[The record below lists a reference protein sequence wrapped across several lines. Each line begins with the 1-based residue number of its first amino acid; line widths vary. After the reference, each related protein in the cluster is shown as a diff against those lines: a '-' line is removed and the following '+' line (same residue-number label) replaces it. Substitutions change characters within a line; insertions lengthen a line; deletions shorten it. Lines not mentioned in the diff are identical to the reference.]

1 MAQAKKNFLA
11 SKMNKDKDARLIP
24 PGEYR
29 EGRNINISKSEGA
42 DVGALENLLGNEI
55 VIGEFLNNLQTVTG
69 SNNELEVIGF
79 FTHEESSSLY
89 LFITS
94 WRDNS
99 SDQLSNGYKGFSYI
113 VRVLL
118 SGNNFIPSILVKG
131 AFLNFSK
138 THPILGFNIIENL
151 MFFSDNRNQPR
162 KINITLGNTPVSKAA
177 FPPNHSDDYYFCED
191 QISVAKYAPVDPIL
205 FIKNT
210 GSPNSGSTDNSS
222 WEKTWKAQNE
232 QWLPP
237 FVSAPLSAVTT
248 ANRDYMEFDSV
259 TPALGEVSWPGTPTI
274 QSLTGDKNSTTF
286 FPAIKIR
293 NWSLPNGGTYYLRKI
308 FSSNPNN
315 VYIQSENPLTSSTST
330 DLKIPTSWL
339 PGHIITFQLANP
351 EWDSTVTEKEYLK
364 DKFIRFSYRFK
375 YDDNEYSLMAP
386 FTQPLFI
393 PKQYGSFTIG
403 DETNAAINTTVDW
416 FENIVTAC
424 DFNIQLPNNAYGNT
438 ATTRHTASGLN
449 FINRYRVKEIQILA
463 KSSNDNNVYSIGEI
477 ELNVNQLQEQSDGG
491 LLVDN
496 SYNDWP
502 YDSQILYEYN
512 GQKPFQVLSES
523 DVTRVSN
530 ATPVKN
536 KAQEVAGNRVM
547 YGNYQNS
554 HAAPKSLNYECFVSP
569 KNINNPGATIEEK
582 VQSLDNASNPPIRP
596 SAKTTIKENF
606 NSTLKQGRTYQVG
619 IILSDRYGRQSNVI
633 LADNKSFANSTNKD
647 RSTVFAPYDG
657 FGTSS
662 AYSNFFGNSLKVIF
676 YDEIPTTAP
685 SLKFFPG
692 LYNIYNN
699 PLGWYSY
706 KIVVK
711 QQEQEYY
718 NVYLPGALSGNVV
731 YKNQVTALDYDE
743 IYNTTNIALFGDNI
757 NKIPK
762 DTANISPTDKVF
774 GSNVLLKYR
783 VSQSVYN
790 ARNIWNNGASVKGF
804 YPVVSIQQ
812 YNDFGPWTN
821 NSFNSSAAYPGGT
834 SNPTEPFFKS
844 GTNPFIASL
853 DISKDESSRIG
864 FAKSNQT
871 ANPPQISK
879 FLMVAE
885 TNPVLSNID
894 IYWETTTSGLI
905 SELNTAIAEGDT
917 PTSPLRTSPF
927 LFLMEERYPYD
938 GYGILPAST
947 NNGKYLLQND
957 LKIITAG
964 GLLSTN
970 SAATMGVLV
979 NGVRVPTTV
988 TSVNGSNTFNLSPE
1002 LFEIYQTATAGT
1014 GSATE
1019 NAWNIRFNPAFAGTE
1034 AIARDKHYDPSDPW
1048 NSLSGNISFEI
1059 QIGIPGETPAT
1070 RNLVFSNNSITNNE
1084 PEWRYLTTPSWNN
1097 TTVSPDPTDPT
1108 DVFDDYN
1115 SKRIFNQVIIDQK
1128 LINNSPFIPF
1138 TKDFIPVGANG
1149 PTGSTASDANARS
1162 WSDRKECCW
1171 TMSIRGKKNAAAG
1184 NEFIYGPGAYEGE
1197 LGMMFRRENGSDWVT
1212 SRNGRDNSALR
1223 FNAYMVGLGNYGNY
1237 YSFQSKGEHEPEQS
1251 SNGFV
1256 DDMFDGMFNMDNND
1270 NVEPYISKV
1279 ELAKFDD
1286 NSYAGWTA
1294 GTTSNPTY
1302 GDQGATPMANGGWKD
1317 FLIVNDSQ
1325 RGTTGPQASVNDPT
1339 ISNNA
1344 AWGYREWP
1352 FLVQRLN
1359 STNTANLIGPEVG
1372 GAFSNTFRNSP
1383 IPRPSS
1389 ATLPTREEA
1398 LANVQGRW
1406 CFLASRYNPP
1416 FCQFD
1421 EYNAGDFDSMGN
1433 LSGNEI
1439 CVYRVTISLRETFST
1454 GTGLLGDYNKVVYVK
1469 LVR

>member
-29 EGRNINISKSEGA
+29 EGRNVNISKSEGA
-42 DVGALENLLGNEI
+42 DVGALENILGNEI
-55 VIGEFLNNLQTVTG
+55 IVGEFLNNLQTATG
-69 SNNELEVIGF
+69 TNNELEVIGF
-79 FTHEESSSLY
+79 FTHEDSSSLY
-89 LFITS
+89 LFLTS
-94 WRDNS
+94 CRDNS
-99 SDQLSNGYKGFSYI
+99 SDQLSNGYKGFNYI
-113 VRVLL
+113 VRIRL
-118 SGNNFIPSILVKG
+118 SGDSFIPAILAKG
-131 AFLNFSK
+131 PFLNFSK

-151 MFFSDNRNQPR
+151 LFFSDNRNQPR
-162 KINITLGNTPVSKAA
+162 KINITLGNSPISTAA
-177 FPPNHSDDYYFCED
+177 ALPNHNDDYYFCED

-210 GSPNSGSTDNSS
+210 GSPNTSTDNAN
-222 WEKTWKAQNE
+222 WEKTWKAENE

-237 FVSAPLSAVTT
+237 FLSAPLNAVTT

-259 TPALGEVSWPGTPTI
+259 SPIVGNAAWPGSPTI
-274 QSLTGDKNSTTF
+274 QSFTGDKNSTIS
-286 FPAIKIR
+286 FPAVKIR
-293 NWSLPNGGTYYLRKI
+293 NWSVPNGGTYYLRKI
-308 FSSNPNN
+308 FTANSND
-315 VYIQSENPLTSSTST
+315 VYIQAENPLTFTGT
-330 DLKIPTSWL
+330 NPADQKIPTSWL

-351 EWDSTVTEKEYLK
+351 EYDSTVNEKEYLK

-393 PKQYGSFTIG
+393 PKKYGSFTIG
-403 DETNAAINTTVDW
+403 DESNAAINTTVNW

-424 DFNIQLPNNAYGNT
+424 DFNIQLPNNAYGT
-438 ATTRHTASGLN
+438 LGSQQHTVNGLN

-477 ELNVNQLQEQSDGG
+477 ELNVNQLQPQSAGG
-491 LLVDN
+491 LLVN
-496 SYNDWP
+496 NNYTNWP

-512 GQKPFQVLSES
+512 GQKPFQVLPES
-523 DVTRVSN
+523 DITRVSN

-569 KNINNPGATIEEK
+569 KDINNPGATIPEK
-582 VQSLDNASNPPIRP
+582 SQSLDNTQNPPIRP
-596 SAKTTIKENF
+596 SAKTTIKESF

-619 IILSDRYGRQSNVI
+619 VILSDSYGRQSNVV
-633 LADNKSFANSTNKD
+633 LAESESFQSSNNKD
-647 RSTVFAPYDG
+647 RSTFFAPYDG
-657 FGTSS
+657 FGTSEG
-662 AYSNFFGNSLKVIF
+662 YKNFFGNSLKVIF
-676 YDEIPTTAP
+676 YDEIPSSIP
-685 SLKFFPG
+685 SLRFFPG
-692 LYNIYNN
+692 LYNINSN

-731 YKNQVTALDYDE
+731 YKDQDTSLSYTDVYS
-743 IYNTTNIALFGDNI
+743 TTNISLFGDNI

-762 DTANISPTDKVF
+762 DTANISPTDRVF
-774 GSNVLLKYR
+774 GSDVSLKYR
-783 VSQSVYN
+783 VVQTSYDSL
-790 ARNIWNNGASVKGF
+790 NIWNNIAANKGF
-804 YPVVSIQQ
+804 YPVVNIQQ

-821 NSFNSSAAYPGGT
+821 NNSLGKAAFPGGT
-834 SNPTEPFFKS
+834 TNQTEPFFKAS
-844 GTNPFIASL
+844 TNPFIASI

-864 FAKSNQT
+864 FAASNQQ
-871 ANPPQISK
+871 AAVPEISK

-894 IYWETTTSGLI
+894 IYWETSTSGLI
-905 SELNTAIAEGDT
+905 SELNTAISEGDSAAA
-917 PTSPLRTSPF
+917 PNKTSPF

-938 GYGILPAST
+938 GIGVLPSSV
-947 NNGKYLLQND
+947 NNGKYLLQSD
-957 LKIITAG
+957 LKIITNG
-964 GLLSTN
+964 GQLSTN
-970 SAATMGVLV
+970 VNATMGVEV
-979 NGVRVPTTV
+979 NGVRIPNTV
-988 TSVNGSNTFNLSPE
+988 TSVNGSNTFNLQPE

-1014 GSATE
+1014 SGATE
-1019 NAWNIRFNPAFAGTE
+1019 NAWNIRFNPAFAGSE
-1034 AIARDKHYDPSDPW
+1034 SIARLKHYDPSDPW
-1048 NSLSGNISFEI
+1048 NSLSGDISFEI

-1070 RNLVFSNNSITNNE
+1070 RNLVFSNNSITNNK
-1084 PEWRYLTTPSWNN
+1084 PEWRYLTTPTWNN
-1097 TTVSPDPTDPT
+1097 ASVSPNPTDPT

-1115 SKRIFNQVIIDQK
+1115 SKRIFNKIVVDQK

-1138 TKDFIPVGANG
+1138 TSDFIPVGANG
-1149 PTGSTASDANARS
+1149 PTGSTASDINARS
-1162 WSDRKECCW
+1162 WSDRRECCW

-1184 NEFIYGPGAYEGE
+1184 NKYIFGPKKDERE
-1197 LGMMFRRENGSDWVT
+1197 LGLMFFRKNGSDWVT
-1212 SRNGRDNSALR
+1212 NRNGRDNSVLR
-1223 FNAYMVGLGNYGNY
+1223 FNAYMVGLGNGAGSGY
-1237 YSFQSKGEHEPEQS
+1237 YDLPDEGENEPNQS

-1279 ELAKFDD
+1279 ELAKFDG
-1286 NSYAGWTA
+1286 NSYTGWTA
-1294 GTTSNPTY
+1294 GNEENPTY
-1302 GDQGATPMANGGWKD
+1302 GDQGATPMGNGGWKD

-1325 RGTTGPQASVNDPT
+1325 RGLTGPQASVNDPT
-1339 ISNNA
+1339 ISNNS

-1352 FLVQRLN
+1352 FVVERLN
-1359 STNTANLIGPEVG
+1359 STNTADLIRPKVG
-1372 GAFSNTFRNSP
+1372 GPLTNQYRDSP
-1383 IPRPSS
+1383 IPGLGG
-1389 ATLPTREEA
+1389 AAA
-1398 LANVQGRW
+1398 LADVQGRW

-1439 CVYRVTISLRETFST
+1439 CVYRVTISLREKFST
-1454 GTGLLGDYNKVVYVK
+1454 GVGLLGDYNKIVYVK